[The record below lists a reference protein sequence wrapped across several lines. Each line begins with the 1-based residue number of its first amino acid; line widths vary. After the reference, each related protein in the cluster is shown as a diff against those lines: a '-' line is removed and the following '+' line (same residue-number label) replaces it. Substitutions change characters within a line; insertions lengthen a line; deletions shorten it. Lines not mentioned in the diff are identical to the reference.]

1 MKIGKTNKIKEE
13 SSNKKEFKNNSN
25 ANKNTISQ
33 FDKYPYLKI
42 DSSSIFKKITA
53 DEIKSINSR
62 IEKYKNKEKNVSR
75 KEFIND
81 IMKIFLEKHFPKN
94 EMHTSKIISLISN
107 HIKSKKKLNRETMEE
122 YIDFFYNQRDHFK
135 SATKIVLDR
144 KLFRNIGI
152 VLSYVHFK
160 LKDYAIDSNGIKEYI
175 NKIIINKINILTD
188 YFMYCNNEGV
198 DPIFQKKAHEWRK
211 LVKLNNYKV
220 PPELIFLINLF
231 QRCLVLEINI
241 NFDGEILNKEDL
253 LLYTMTLLNLEYV
266 FPTLE
271 KISLNLVHNSFQKFT
286 NDRYTR
292 KLSNLIDKK
301 EETLKKNYTKDD
313 ISLYEIKWDF
323 EQEFNLSYFNE
334 LRKNSKK
341 SNKKP
346 ALVDDYCI
354 INKFEEKEKD
364 LSIHSSSIL
373 PKKTTMNFVNP
384 ISEKRNKAEDS
395 GFVDLEWDEMDKDI
409 ESVKTNSSSVI
420 IKMPKHSIKNEIK
433 EETKTKF
440 YCYLSE
446 KNSLVVEIML
456 MTFFCFSKNDI
467 VRKLN
472 ILSNEFYSKSIIDY
486 IKKFLDYDIKRP
498 FHLFDVLINNKE
510 NGYETLNTELNS
522 LDIFSFKKYLEL
534 ISVNVDLISINIS
547 FFSSDISYLTSSL
560 FEIYL
565 EQMKTLNDINDYIT
579 KKGKYFNIED
589 FEQTIIDTISTY
601 FYDNLA
607 MLFEVIKNKKDLKDL
622 GLNFDLPT
630 ILINNNNYKISIFKF
645 ILNIIM
651 LIDNNESK
659 RISNI
664 KKLTLLSPKIIFNR
678 KKEDNIDNFFKNISL
693 NKTAK
698 TLINLNIEF
707 QFYNISYLKNIIS
720 TNLFNLNI
728 GDLDL
733 YTFEK
738 LVQYL
743 TSYNFSSKSNLSH
756 LGIKLLPMI
765 TNFNTKLRLILQ
777 RLFNINL
784 RNLLDINLFTN
795 LIIDKKANYLFLTK
809 LLQNNWISSYIIT
822 LNEKSKKIVDFFHIF
837 GAGKIL
843 YLVSESIQNLIFK
856 DSGFNIIRRNNFYCS
871 EVYWILKY
879 IFLSKHKNNST
890 YFGYF
895 EIQYFIFTILKYLF
909 FTSNVKLEHKFHS
922 GKK

>member
-1 MKIGKTNKIKEE
+1 MMIEKTNKIKED
-13 SSNKKEFKNNSN
+13 SLNKKEFKNNSN
-25 ANKNTISQ
+25 VNKKKISQ
-33 FDKYPYLKI
+33 FDKYQYLKI
-42 DSSSIFKKITA
+42 DSNSIFKKITS
-53 DEIKSINSR
+53 DEIKIINSR
-62 IEKYKNKEKNVSR
+62 IEKYKDKNKNISM
-75 KEFIND
+75 KEFINE
-81 IMKIFLEKHFPKN
+81 IMKIFLEKYFPKH
-94 EMHTSKIISLISN
+94 EMNTSKIISLISS

-122 YIDFFYNQRDHFK
+122 YIDFFYNQRDTFK

-152 VLSYVHFK
+152 ILIYVHTK
-160 LKDYAIDSNGIKEYI
+160 LKDFSIDSNGIKGYI
-175 NKIIINKINILTD
+175 EEIIINKINILTD
-188 YFMYCNNEGV
+188 YFIYCNNCGI
-198 DPIFQKKAHEWRK
+198 DPIFLKKVQEWRK
-211 LVKLNNYKV
+211 LVKINNYKV

-231 QRCLVLEINI
+231 QRCLNLEINI
-241 NFDGEILNKEDL
+241 NFEGEILNKEDL
-253 LLYTMTLLNLEYV
+253 FLYTMTLLNLDYV

-271 KISLNLVHNSFQKFT
+271 KISLNLVHNGLQKFT

-292 KLSNLIDKK
+292 KISNLIDKK

-323 EQEFNLSYFNE
+323 EQDFNLSYFNE
-334 LRKNSKK
+334 IRKNIKK
-341 SNKKP
+341 SNIKP
-346 ALVDDYCI
+346 VSVDDYCI
-354 INKFEEKEKD
+354 INKFDEKIKD
-364 LSIHSSSIL
+364 TPNHRSITT
-373 PKKTTMNFVNP
+373 KKTMSNFINP
-384 ISEKRNKAEDS
+384 ISEKHNKVEDT

-409 ESVKTNSSSVI
+409 ASVKTTSSSVI
-420 IKMPKHSIKNEIK
+420 IKMPKHGIKNEIK

-440 YCYLSE
+440 ICYLSE
-446 KNSLVVEIML
+446 KNSLVIEIIL
-456 MTFFCFSKNDI
+456 ITFFCISKKESL
-467 VRKLN
+467 RKLN
-472 ILSNEFYSKSIIDY
+472 ILSNDFYSKRIIDY

-498 FHLFDVLINNKE
+498 LHLFDILSYNKE
-510 NGYETLNTELNS
+510 NRYESLNTEFNS

-534 ISVNVDLISINIS
+534 MSTNVDLTTINIS

-565 EQMKTLNDINDYIT
+565 DQIKTINEINDYI
-579 KKGKYFNIED
+579 KNKCRYFNIEE
-589 FEQTIIDTISTY
+589 FEKTIIDTIAPFFCENLST
-601 FYDNLA
+601 
-607 MLFEVIKNKKDLKDL
+607 LFEVIKNKKDLKEL

-659 RISNI
+659 HISNI
-664 KKLTLLSPKIIFNR
+664 KKLTLLSPKIIFDK
-678 KKEDNIDNFFKNISL
+678 KKENNIDNFFKNISL
-693 NKTAK
+693 NKTSK
-698 TLINLNIEF
+698 TLLNLNIEF
-707 QFYNISYLKNIIS
+707 QFYKINYIKNIIS

-743 TSYNFSSKSNLSH
+743 TSYNFSSKSSLSH

-784 RNLLDINLFTN
+784 KNLLDINLFTN

-837 GAGKIL
+837 GTKQIL
-843 YLVSESIQNLIFK
+843 YLVSESIQNFIFN
-856 DSGFNIIRRNNFYCS
+856 DRGFNIMRRNNFYCS

-879 IFLSKHKNNST
+879 IFISKLKKNST

-909 FTSNVKLEHKFHS
+909 FTSNVKLEHKFQS